1 MHRITKSS
9 RAECW
14 AKPATLEEAV
24 QALSINGAYQM
35 FLEDVTGSIEP
46 GKSADLV
53 ILDSDMEKTDINKIY
68 AIRVEKTLF
77 KGKVVYKKQ

>member
-1 MHRITKSS
+1 MTRTVFPDAPDYEKFKG
-9 RAECW
+9 RVLGDE
-14 AKPATLEEAV
+14 KPATLEEAV

-68 AIRVEKTLF
+68 AIRV
-77 KGKVVYKKQ
+77 